1 MHSHSVLFD
10 ASEFGMPIRNI
21 LAGITLLLIC
31 ATVSWPAHASSPSVS
46 TGKAISGMCAAC
58 HGSDGM
64 ATVSSY
70 PNLAGQNYKYLLNQ
84 LKAFKNDKR
93 HNPIMHSHAAAL
105 SQKKMRDL
113 AAYFASLEPGN
124 CSVSKSKSKG

>member
-1 MHSHSVLFD
+1 MRKHSVLFD
-10 ASEFGMPIRNI
+10 ASGIGRRIRSVV
-21 LAGITLLLIC
+21 AGITLFLI
-31 ATVSWPAHASSPSVS
+31 AGMVSWPAHASSPSVS
-46 TGKAISGMCAAC
+46 KGKAISGMCAAC
-58 HGSDGM
+58 HGSKGM